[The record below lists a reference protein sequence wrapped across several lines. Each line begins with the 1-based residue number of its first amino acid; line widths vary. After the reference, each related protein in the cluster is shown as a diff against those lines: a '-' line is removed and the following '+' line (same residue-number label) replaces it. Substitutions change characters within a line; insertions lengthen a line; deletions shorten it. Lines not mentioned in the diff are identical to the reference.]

1 MKLTIRTALF
11 ALSALTMAL
20 APQAASAQAAGPGCG
35 IYDHNG
41 STMAVRRSGSQI
53 TIHYVRPRDVLARA
67 GVRNGTLLFDGR
79 VNSGLLISGTARVFS
94 RHCPGSPLLYG
105 VEGWTNE
112 INQNIELRGVREVHS
127 RCQPTGR
134 RTQDVLRFDNLGY
147 GC

>member
-1 MKLTIRTALF
+1 
-11 ALSALTMAL
+11 
-20 APQAASAQAAGPGCG
+20 
-35 IYDHNG
+35 
-41 STMAVRRSGSQI
+41 MAVRRSGSQI

-67 GVRNGTLLFDGR
+67 GVRNGTLLFDRARQLGAPDLR
-79 VNSGLLISGTARVFS
+79 TARVFS

-105 VEGWTNE
+105 VGRLDQRDQPE
-112 INQNIELRGVREVHS
+112 NIELRGVREVHS